1 MDENDAVQPGIIA
14 LPTDHPREFFI
25 LGADADLDAF
35 GDPVATAPPHLA
47 RHATTLRSVVEGAQ
61 TYGELSGRL
70 VLVDSK
76 TATAMRAGRMLRDEG
91 GQMIAVVRRAD
102 GKFESLARLR
112 SVGSAAA
119 SVSALSNAL
128 SAMAL
133 QAQLDRIERR
143 LSEISNGVNH
153 IAQEQMLQW
162 HAQTHGAQDII
173 LEVYRTANR
182 AGALTAANWS
192 QITSIGQVVRA
203 QIRGDRQRLEQTV
216 RELERAVKERDL
228 KSRESEVTAQVT
240 KVLAA
245 YTALSRS
252 TRAWVQYSSLRL
264 WHLTVADDPT
274 LDSYRDELL
283 SFVAESEG
291 TIGPL
296 GERAR
301 AAIDAVLDSRWF
313 RRARRPFVAKRLP
326 RRQEAA
332 YAELARADWSPL
344 EIQPPGQDVVRWQ
357 PS

>member
-1 MDENDAVQPGIIA
+1 MDENDAVRPGIIA
-14 LPTDHPREFFI
+14 LPTDHPREFFV
-25 LGADADLDAF
+25 LGGEEEVDAF

-47 RHATTLRSVVEGAQ
+47 RHAAALRSVVEGAQ
-61 TYGELSGRL
+61 AYGELSGRL
-70 VLVDSK
+70 VLVDAK
-76 TATAMRAGRMLRDEG
+76 TASAMRAGRVLRDG
-91 GQMIAVVRRAD
+91 SGQVTAVVRRAD

-112 SVGSAAA
+112 SVGSAVA

-143 LSEISNGVNH
+143 LSEISAVVNH
-153 IAQEQMLQW
+153 LAQEQMLQW
-162 HAQTHGAQDII
+162 HAQTHGAQDMI

-182 AGALTAANWS
+182 AGTLTAANWS
-192 QITSIGQVVRA
+192 QIASIGQIVRA

-216 RELERAVKERDL
+216 RGLERAVTVGDL
-228 KSRESEVTAQVT
+228 KSRDSEVEAEVK

-245 YTALSRS
+245 YTALSRC

-264 WHLTVADDPT
+264 WYLTVTDDPT

-283 SFVAESEG
+283 TFVAESEG
-291 TIGPL
+291 SIGPL

-301 AAIDAVLDSRWF
+301 ASIDAVLDTRWY
-313 RRARRPFVAKRLP
+313 RRASRPIAARRLP

-332 YAELARADWSPL
+332 YAELAQADWAPL
-344 EIQPPGQDVVRWQ
+344 EIQPPGQEVVRWQ